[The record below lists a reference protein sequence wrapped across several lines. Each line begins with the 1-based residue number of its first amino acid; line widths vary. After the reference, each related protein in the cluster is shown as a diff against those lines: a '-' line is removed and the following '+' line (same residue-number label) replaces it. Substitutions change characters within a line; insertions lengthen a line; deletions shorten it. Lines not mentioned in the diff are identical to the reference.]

1 MIKRGVRYKIMSKE
15 EKERIY
21 RSYKFR
27 VYPDREQREL
37 INKTLGCVRFVY
49 NYCRGE
55 QKKKEDMWVLV
66 NEMVQKGYFTEN
78 RYKSEFFNTFENI
91 KYITQLKKTY
101 EWLKEVDN
109 KALQSAVEN
118 LGMAYKRYYKGL
130 SRRPRFKSKRN
141 PVQSYTTKCNN
152 VKEGRGGTIRIEG
165 KFIRIPKVGKVKMET
180 SDKLK
185 DKMKGRIL
193 RATITKTN
201 THKFYISIICEL
213 DREDIGK
220 VPKTGESIGI
230 DLGIEAFCTLS
241 NGEKKENHKYLEKSI
256 ERIIKY
262 QKQLSRKKIGS
273 SNYKKAKLKVSKAY
287 ERVGNQRKD
296 YIQKLS
302 TELIRK
308 YDVICIEDLGIKN
321 MVKNSNIAKSILDVS
336 WGEFIRVLKYKA
348 EWYGKKIIEVGR
360 FYPSSQLC
368 NVCGYKNKEIKNL
381 SIREWECP
389 CCGSHHDR
397 DVNASINIL
406 KEGKR
411 LLSI

>member
-78 RYKSEFFNTFENI
+78 RYKSEFFNTYENI

-109 KALQSAVEN
+109 IALQSAVEN

-130 SRRPRFKSKRN
+130 SKRPKFKSKRN
-141 PVQSYTTKCNN
+141 PVQSYTSICNHA
-152 VKEGRGGTIRIEG
+152 KEGKGGTIRIEG

-241 NGEKKENHKYLEKSI
+241 NGERKENHKYLDKSI

-273 SNYKKAKLKVSKAY
+273 SNWKKVKLRLGKAY

-308 YDVICIEDLGIKN
+308 YDIICIENLGIKN
-321 MVKNSNIAKSILDVS
+321 MVKNNKIAKSILDVS
-336 WGEFIRVLKYKA
+336 WGEF
-348 EWYGKKIIEVGR
+348 
-360 FYPSSQLC
+360 
-368 NVCGYKNKEIKNL
+368 
-381 SIREWECP
+381 
-389 CCGSHHDR
+389 GS
-397 DVNASINIL
+397 
-406 KEGKR
+406 
-411 LLSI
+411 